1 MKRIGLFIII
11 AMLVFVQN
19 DVWAQRGEVRGAR
32 RRGITS
38 GVTAV
43 NQSLPSEL
51 SPAPAKRSLTDI
63 NLLKYAFIDS
73 KTRVVTLVGSYD
85 LTYATGPIPYYDLLK
100 EVLESPYPYFSLEPT
115 QATRSAVDNLQA
127 NIASDTQ
134 RMFNDR
140 AYVNEWTQRLMS
152 LLLRD
157 PQLQQDHY
165 RFVKKAADAFKVSND
180 EVIQILSLTNGDF
193 PSPEMQVIMIKVLK
207 GMGYN
212 NVAFML
218 EHADGSR
225 ETARIICTRFGR
237 INEIEPIWAKWD
249 AHEITDAQARIE
261 IKSRLYG
268 AYLLELGVPA
278 AEVSAKENAVRSGS
292 MSMDEL
298 EKFYTDKLTA
308 SIVDNIGVKMFNGVT
323 LSQALL
329 SKLYNVPLP
338 QMELV
343 FKNLPAQTN
352 LAKVMFEAD
361 YMLKSLTALP
371 DVKEKVPGHLTNL
384 EYLEEESIKQGIRTP
399 AGAGGEVRNTLLP
412 GNVKMRIS
420 PGGKVVAFDDAQ
432 VKIESALL
440 KPVGNLGSAE
450 TLVRNSFT
458 AYGNFLTGRYDLYA
472 RVYPP
477 FHRMREVEK
486 LIALARWAKANNY
499 KLVVDRS
506 EGSKVSLPV
515 TASGFWNAIFA
526 ADQQEVSLTVV
537 ALGGADFSQ
546 QYGDSWAQSSSDP
559 AVENSAVKQL
569 VASTAFA
576 QKAAEEAVAGNL
588 ENARDLAEKSAQA
601 MVGNIDPSQI
611 PALNIIPV
619 TPEPQMVAVLDV
631 EAQEILEK
639 DFQTMEKAKEMLQ
652 QADSLPAG
660 KAAQL
665 REEAEKQQG
674 DAEADLKR
682 LNEAL
687 ASVRQNPAQ
696 AGDIA
701 VALHSGAEIDLRPQG
716 TPFFGLGGG
725 GKGSE
730 GQTVVVPDTKSAQL
744 QNLRHGSYFAV
755 AAETATTENVPVLLD
770 KALKSANGDQSFIA
784 SIPANTA
791 APAINEKGLLVFE
804 KANSDYIKSSD
815 EVSQYTKELESAKA
829 KGDHEAWL
837 KVKDK
842 LDAAK
847 EQEYKA
853 KEEAIRVL
861 RALATGK
868 DPATFHP
875 PIASLPQLDELTW
888 LQMQKQMFEERK
900 KLDERMNKLQKD
912 LAYKVPA
919 LKGRELVHE
928 GVILGFGT
936 DPTEADNMFLKG
948 VSPFNG
954 KSYQQMKNEA
964 EQAAKEGR
972 QVGGALVVSFG
983 TLGQKGSYLNNAIE
997 FGRAVQDHF
1006 SVGEHSLNTPQA
1018 KAALAQLNGKEFD
1031 RLIAHSN
1038 GASVTEALI
1047 RNDVI
1052 KVNELN
1058 IVGGDGS
1065 LLRGHEYQELV
1076 DSGKV
1081 KRVVVWINVNDPI
1094 PGVTS
1099 LDQLKLAER
1108 SVNAAEHLSK
1118 KILGDLAAGDTK
1130 VKYHLMIGPTNK
1142 EKPYDIFYPHYV
1154 QEGYYPNI
1162 AKELGVDY
1170 HAQK

>member
-1 MKRIGLFIII
+1 MKRIGLFFIV
-11 AMLVFVQN
+11 ALLVFVQN
-19 DVWAQRGEVRGAR
+19 DAWAQRGGRTATQPGAGTDTQRGGVGGAR
-32 RRGITS
+32 RRVTTS
-38 GVTAV
+38 GVTAG

-51 SPAPAKRSLTDI
+51 SPAPTKRSLTDI

-85 LTYATGPIPYYDLLK
+85 KTYATGPIPYYDLLK

-127 NIASDTQ
+127 YIANDAK
-134 RMFNDR
+134 RMFSDR
-140 AYVNEWTQRLMS
+140 AFVNAWAQRLMS

-157 PQLQQDHY
+157 PQLKQDHY

-180 EVIQILSLTNGDF
+180 EVIQILSLTNGDY

-207 GMGYN
+207 GMGYD

-343 FKNLPAQTN
+343 FKSLPAQTN

-371 DVKEKVPGHLTNL
+371 DVKEKVSGHLTNL
-384 EYLEEESIKQGIRTP
+384 EYLEEESRKQGIRTP
-399 AGAGGEVRNTLLP
+399 TGAGGEVRNTLLP

-420 PGGKVVAFDDAQ
+420 PDGKVVAFDDAQ

-472 RVYPP
+472 RAYPP
-477 FHRMREVEK
+477 LHRMREVEK

-499 KLVVDRS
+499 KLVVDKS
-506 EGSKVSLPV
+506 EGSKVSLPA

-559 AVENSAVKQL
+559 TVENSAVKQL

-611 PALNIIPV
+611 PALNNIPV
-619 TPEPQMVAVLDV
+619 IPEPQMAAALDI
-631 EAQEILEK
+631 EAQEMLEK
-639 DFQTMEKAKEMLQ
+639 DFQIMEKAKEMLQ
-652 QADSLPAG
+652 QAGSLPAG

-665 REEAEKQQG
+665 REEAEKQQR

-682 LNEAL
+682 LNGAL

-696 AGDIA
+696 AGDVA

-716 TPFFGLGGG
+716 TPFFGAGGSNTNIGVPQG
-725 GKGSE
+725 GAASGPS
-730 GQTVVVPDTKSAQL
+730 VPAAPKPEDWSTKCSKWI
-744 QNLRHGSYFAV
+744 
-755 AAETATTENVPVLLD
+755 AELDEVNRQIVSTRAVLL
-770 KALKSANGDQSFIA
+770 KLNA
-784 SIPANTA
+784 SIQSDRKQFVEWENA
-791 APAINEKGLLVFE
+791 ASDGFDRCVRMAADTTIDFSAGALLERYETIYELAKKLPNKPEALIEKYRLLASLAKRLQEAKATGDYAGLAASENKTEAEIYATMRDGIGQIIGLLSLDKTVPGMAW
-804 KANSDYIKSSD
+804 KYGSLGWDMVYNL
-815 EVSQYTKELESAKA
+815 KELQLGWKNVGVLEANNVRYAEAVKKLSARMQELEDRAKKLRQKIEAGEPVNFSAKA
-829 KGDHEAWL
+829 
-837 KVKDK
+837 
-842 LDAAK
+842 
-847 EQEYKA
+847 
-853 KEEAIRVL
+853 R
-861 RALATGK
+861 
-868 DPATFHP
+868 
-875 PIASLPQLDELTW
+875 
-888 LQMQKQMFEERK
+888 
-900 KLDERMNKLQKD
+900 
-912 LAYKVPA
+912 
-919 LKGRELVHE
+919 
-928 GVILGFGT
+928 
-936 DPTEADNMFLKG
+936 
-948 VSPFNG
+948 
-954 KSYQQMKNEA
+954 
-964 EQAAKEGR
+964 
-972 QVGGALVVSFG
+972 
-983 TLGQKGSYLNNAIE
+983 
-997 FGRAVQDHF
+997 
-1006 SVGEHSLNTPQA
+1006 
-1018 KAALAQLNGKEFD
+1018 
-1031 RLIAHSN
+1031 
-1038 GASVTEALI
+1038 
-1047 RNDVI
+1047 
-1052 KVNELN
+1052 
-1058 IVGGDGS
+1058 
-1065 LLRGHEYQELV
+1065 
-1076 DSGKV
+1076 
-1081 KRVVVWINVNDPI
+1081 
-1094 PGVTS
+1094 
-1099 LDQLKLAER
+1099 
-1108 SVNAAEHLSK
+1108 
-1118 KILGDLAAGDTK
+1118 
-1130 VKYHLMIGPTNK
+1130 
-1142 EKPYDIFYPHYV
+1142 
-1154 QEGYYPNI
+1154 
-1162 AKELGVDY
+1162 
-1170 HAQK
+1170 